1 MKRLLVLAAVVSLAV
16 GLYATTA
23 GGTQQAVTPAQF
35 KALKAQVAKI
45 RKDLN
50 TTTAVLA
57 GCVMGSA
64 VPITRYSGYQA
75 VDQNGTAF
83 QTTALDITDQGDTP
97 SGFALLVSS
106 DEACV
111 GLINSTSLKKLA
123 AFKPLLRGS
132 HPSYGAVRH
141 HR

>member
-1 MKRLLVLAAVVSLAV
+1 MTRVDLACTILKWYDPCISAVQGSARERRGAMKRLLVLAAVVSLAV

-64 VPITRYSGYQA
+64 VPITRYSGY
-75 VDQNGTAF
+75 
-83 QTTALDITDQGDTP
+83 
-97 SGFALLVSS
+97 
-106 DEACV
+106 
-111 GLINSTSLKKLA
+111 
-123 AFKPLLRGS
+123 
-132 HPSYGAVRH
+132 
-141 HR
+141 